1 MPKGRVY
8 DTVAFDVRDNAI
20 MLFFAGTSETGEID
34 DYVLLMRAIE
44 DDFDETL
51 TIERNEKRIDG
62 HDLLK
67 SARLVGNCL
76 TLEFNEPASVFGNA
90 RELNLVF
97 DETESNLENL
107 EAGAFR
113 VLGDRLVGGTA

>member
-1 MPKGRVY
+1 MPKSRVY

-20 MLFFAGTSETGEID
+20 MLFFAGTSDTGEID

-51 TIERNEKRIDG
+51 TIERNEKRVECN
-62 HDLLK
+62 DLLK

-76 TLEFNEPASVFGNA
+76 TLEFNEPAPAFGNA
-90 RELNLVF
+90 KELSLVF

>member
-20 MLFFAGTSETGEID
+20 MLFFAGTSDTGEID

-51 TIERNEKRIDG
+51 YIERNEKRVDG

-76 TLEFNEPASVFGNA
+76 TLEFNEPAPVF
-90 RELNLVF
+90 
-97 DETESNLENL
+97 
-107 EAGAFR
+107 EA
-113 VLGDRLVGGTA
+113 

>member
-20 MLFFAGTSETGEID
+20 MLFFAGTSDTGEID

-51 TIERNEKRIDG
+51 TIERNEKRVVAN
-62 HDLLK
+62 DLLK

-76 TLEFNEPASVFGNA
+76 TLEFNAPASVFDDA
-90 RELNLVF
+90 KELSLVF
-97 DETESNLENL
+97 DETESNFENL